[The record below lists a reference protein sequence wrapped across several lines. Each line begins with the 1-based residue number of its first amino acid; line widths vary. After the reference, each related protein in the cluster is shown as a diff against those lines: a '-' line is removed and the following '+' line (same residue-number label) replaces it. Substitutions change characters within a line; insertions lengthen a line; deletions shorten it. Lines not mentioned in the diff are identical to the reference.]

1 MSQEAEKTVQR
12 NKQPTI
18 LEAAKTITET
28 LNESEIGRIKW
39 VVSYLGVETSLA
51 LMKRTLEIEEQGGML
66 IKSGAR
72 RRTPGGVFFTLVKEG
87 LSKQEL
93 RRVLPYMGYSRNRNN
108 KRGTQDYRARRRGP
122 QSKKKMLHTKAYQQ
136 LSIREQAQVAWEER
150 REPVKELLKQSLSGE
165 IDSMKIKLIGRP
177 VNVTYEE
184 EYVVAVVYS
193 SERPP
198 TLAKE
203 LPSISKVNLPYIVYI
218 IKKQWEV
225 VAKAIQYEDDALII
239 HGFLTY
245 DINSRKMVIFALG
258 ITTQALLQAEKE
270 SQRALAKEGSE

>member
-1 MSQEAEKTVQR
+1 MSQEVEKTVQR
-12 NKQPTI
+12 DKQSAI
-18 LEAAKTITET
+18 LEAAKTITKT
-28 LNESEIGRIKW
+28 LNEPEVARIKW
-39 VVSYLGVETSLA
+39 VVSYLGVEASLE

-93 RRVLPYMGYSRNRNN
+93 RRILPYMGYSRRRNN
-108 KRGTQDYRARRRGP
+108 NRANPQRPRRKSH
-122 QSKKKMLHTKAYQQ
+122 QSKKKMLNTKAYEQ
-136 LSIREQAQVAWEER
+136 LSVREQAEIAWEER
-150 REPVKELLKQSLSGE
+150 REPVKELLKESLSGE
-165 IDSMKIKLIGRP
+165 IESMKIKLIGRP
-177 VNVTYEE
+177 VNVTDEE

-203 LPSISKVNLPYIVYI
+203 LPVISKVSLPYIVYI

-225 VAKAIQYEDDALII
+225 VASAIQYEDDALII

-270 SQRALAKEGSE
+270 SQRILAKIGRE